1 MISQTSYDLRT
12 AERIIH
18 LTITPTNA
26 PLPGGDFYSTG
37 TYKLAEGVVGM
48 GEIVFDDNM
57 ENWEYNGID
66 ELTWEQA
73 ARVAQFIKNYKDPVG
88 ADPNALNESE

>member
-1 MISQTSYDLRT
+1 MISQTSYDLHT
-12 AERIIH
+12 ADRIIH
-18 LTITPTNA
+18 LTITPTNE
-26 PLPGGDFYSTG
+26 PLPGGNFYSTG
-37 TYKLAEGVVGM
+37 IYKLTEGVVGM

-73 ARVAQFIKNYKDPVG
+73 AEVARFIKSYKDPVG
-88 ADPNALNESE
+88 ADPNALNE